1 MKKLHLTLS
10 ASPDPSLL
18 EMRILANHGVDPRF
32 SFLRKGGKFR
42 EVWDQLRKEVDTVKE
57 NPMVASGSGLVA
69 YGSDSEEEVEGVDE
83 VEEVK
88 TKVHVV
94 DVGNGEPELE
104 VALKVTVED
113 KLKQELKAE
122 KAREWARKRKAARG
136 DI

>member
-42 EVWDQLRKEVDTVKE
+42 EVWDQLRKEVNVVVVDP
-57 NPMVASGSGLVA
+57 NLPSGSGLVA
-69 YGSDSEEEVEGVDE
+69 YGSDSEDEVVEEEEEKVIFAEGEVEVTLE
-83 VEEVK
+83 LPEETVEEQSK
-88 TKVHVV
+88 K
-94 DVGNGEPELE
+94 
-104 VALKVTVED
+104 
-113 KLKQELKAE
+113 ELKAE
-122 KAREWARKRKAARG
+122 KVREWARKRKAARG